1 MGYMTHLSVSNIVL
15 CFRFRVWSKRFA
27 RKPVPCLFQG
37 LHTKVLLK
45 NPHEDTHRGET
56 IPMSSVQ

>member
-1 MGYMTHLSVSNIVL
+1 MLNIDL
-15 CFRFRVWSKRFA
+15 YFRFWVWNKGSA

-45 NPHEDTHRGET
+45 NPHEDTHRGEA
-56 IPMSSVQ
+56 I